1 MDLLVKYQI
10 PKGIKD
16 YQDIKEGLRSVDLMS
31 NEWDPVGYNQNARF
45 VSDLGEPVLQL
56 LNPKSGETVL
66 DLGCGDGELTLRLI
80 DAGCHVIAVDSS
92 PAMVE
97 SSLAKGINAR
107 MMDGQYLE
115 FEGVFDAV
123 FSNAALHW
131 MTQPREVIAGVRRA
145 LKPAGRFVAE
155 MGGQGN
161 VISVLAA
168 LTKTRQHRGLAPVN
182 PWYFPSVEEYRQLLE
197 EAGFQ
202 VPVIQLIPRP
212 TVLPGELRGWLET
225 FAGAFL
231 STEGAERE
239 EMIAE
244 ITEELAPTLRDDS
257 GKWTVDYVRLRFM
270 ACNSFDLR

>member
-1 MDLLVKYQI
+1 
-10 PKGIKD
+10 
-16 YQDIKEGLRSVDLMS
+16 MS
-31 NEWDPVGYNQNARF
+31 EENIATQWDPVGYDQNARF

-56 LNPKSGETVL
+56 MNPKAGEMVL
-66 DLGCGDGELTLRLI
+66 DLGCGDGELTLKLM

-107 MMDGQYLE
+107 VMDGQHLE
-115 FEGVFDAV
+115 FEGAFDAV

-131 MTQPREVIAGVRRA
+131 MAQPREVIAGVKRV
-145 LKPAGRFVAE
+145 LKPTGRFVAE

-161 VISVLAA
+161 VVSVLAA
-168 LTKTRQHRGLAPVN
+168 LTKVRQRRGLAPVN

-197 EAGFQ
+197 EAGFH

-212 TVLPGELRGWLET
+212 TVLPGKLRGWLET
-225 FAGAFL
+225 FAGSFL
-231 STEGAERE
+231 NTATEERE

-270 ACNSFDLR
+270 ASNSFDLR

>member
-1 MDLLVKYQI
+1 
-10 PKGIKD
+10 
-16 YQDIKEGLRSVDLMS
+16 MS
-31 NEWDPVGYNQNARF
+31 EENIATQWDPVGYNQNARF

-56 LNPKSGETVL
+56 LNPKAGETLL
-66 DLGCGDGELTLRLI
+66 DLGCGDGELTLKLI
-80 DAGCHVIAVDSS
+80 DAGCHVIAIDSS

-107 MMDGQYLE
+107 VMDGQHLE

-131 MTQPREVIAGVRRA
+131 MTQPREVIAGVKRA

-161 VISVLAA
+161 VVSVLAA
-168 LTKTRQHRGLAPVN
+168 LKKARQRRGLAPVN

-197 EAGFQ
+197 EAGFHL
-202 VPVIQLIPRP
+202 PVIQLIPRP

-225 FAGAFL
+225 FAGSFL
-231 STEGAERE
+231 STERAGRE

-244 ITEELAPTLRDDS
+244 VTEDLASTLCDDS
-257 GKWTVDYVRLRFM
+257 GKWTVDYVRLRFV
-270 ACNSFDLR
+270 ACDSFGLH

>member
-1 MDLLVKYQI
+1 
-10 PKGIKD
+10 
-16 YQDIKEGLRSVDLMS
+16 MS
-31 NEWDPVGYNQNARF
+31 EENIATQWDPVGYNQNARF

-56 LNPKSGETVL
+56 LNPKAGETVL
-66 DLGCGDGELTLRLI
+66 DLGCGDGELTLKLI
-80 DAGCHVIAVDSS
+80 DAGCHVIAIDSS

-107 MMDGQYLE
+107 VMDGQHLE

-131 MTQPREVIAGVRRA
+131 MTQPREVIAGVKRA

-161 VISVLAA
+161 VVSVLAA
-168 LTKTRQHRGLAPVN
+168 LKKARQRRGLAPVN

-197 EAGFQ
+197 EAGFHL
-202 VPVIQLIPRP
+202 PVIQLIPRP

-225 FAGAFL
+225 FAGSFL
-231 STEGAERE
+231 STERAGRE

-244 ITEELAPTLRDDS
+244 VTEDLASTLCDDS
-257 GKWTVDYVRLRFM
+257 GKWTVDYVRLRFV
-270 ACNSFDLR
+270 ACDSFGLH

>member
-1 MDLLVKYQI
+1 
-10 PKGIKD
+10 
-16 YQDIKEGLRSVDLMS
+16 MS

-56 LNPKSGETVL
+56 LNPKPGETLL
-66 DLGCGDGELTLRLI
+66 DLGCGDGELTLKLI

-107 MMDGQYLE
+107 MMDGQHLE

-145 LKPAGRFVAE
+145 LKPTGRFVAE

-161 VISVLAA
+161 VVSVLAA
-168 LTKTRQHRGLAPVN
+168 LTKARQNRGLSPVN
-182 PWYFPSVEEYRQLLE
+182 PWYFPSVEEYRQFLE

-244 ITEELAPTLRDDS
+244 VTEELAPTLRDDS

-270 ACNSFDLR
+270 ASNSFDLR

>member
-1 MDLLVKYQI
+1 
-10 PKGIKD
+10 
-16 YQDIKEGLRSVDLMS
+16 MS

-56 LNPKSGETVL
+56 LNPKPGETVL
-66 DLGCGDGELTLRLI
+66 DLGCGDGELTLKLI
-80 DAGCHVIAVDSS
+80 DAGCNVIAVDSS

-107 MMDGQYLE
+107 MIDGQHLE

-145 LKPAGRFVAE
+145 LKPTGRFVAE

-161 VISVLAA
+161 VVSVLAA

-182 PWYFPSVEEYRQLLE
+182 PWYFPKCGGISSAPGRSRLSGASDSVDSPSNGLTWRASRLVGDLCWCVPEYGGSR
-197 EAGFQ
+197 A
-202 VPVIQLIPRP
+202 
-212 TVLPGELRGWLET
+212 
-225 FAGAFL
+225 
-231 STEGAERE
+231 
-239 EMIAE
+239 
-244 ITEELAPTLRDDS
+244 
-257 GKWTVDYVRLRFM
+257 
-270 ACNSFDLR
+270 

>member
-1 MDLLVKYQI
+1 
-10 PKGIKD
+10 
-16 YQDIKEGLRSVDLMS
+16 MS
-31 NEWDPVGYNQNARF
+31 EENIATQWDPVGYDQNARF

-56 LNPKSGETVL
+56 MNPKAGEMVL
-66 DLGCGDGELTLRLI
+66 DLGCGDGELTLKLI

-107 MMDGQYLE
+107 VMDGQHLE
-115 FEGVFDAV
+115 FEGAFDAV

-131 MTQPREVIAGVRRA
+131 MAQPREVIAGVKRV
-145 LKPAGRFVAE
+145 LKPTGRFVAE

-161 VISVLAA
+161 VVSVLAA
-168 LTKTRQHRGLAPVN
+168 LTKVRQRRGLAPVN

-197 EAGFQ
+197 EAGFH

-212 TVLPGELRGWLET
+212 TVLPGKLRGWLET
-225 FAGAFL
+225 FAGSFL
-231 STEGAERE
+231 NTATEERE

-270 ACNSFDLR
+270 ASNSFDLR

>member
-1 MDLLVKYQI
+1 
-10 PKGIKD
+10 
-16 YQDIKEGLRSVDLMS
+16 MS
-31 NEWDPVGYNQNARF
+31 EKNLATQWDPVGYDQNARF

-56 LNPKSGETVL
+56 LNPKAGETVL
-66 DLGCGDGELTLRLI
+66 DLGCGDGELTLKLM

-97 SSLAKGINAR
+97 SSLAKGINVR
-107 MMDGQYLE
+107 VMDGQHLE
-115 FEGVFDAV
+115 FEDAFDAV

-131 MTQPREVIAGVRRA
+131 MTQPREVIAGVKRA
-145 LKPAGRFVAE
+145 LKPTGRFVAE

-161 VISVLAA
+161 VVSVLAA
-168 LTKTRQHRGLAPVN
+168 LTKARQRRGLAPVN
-182 PWYFPSVEEYRQLLE
+182 PWYFPSVEEYHQLLE

-202 VPVIQLIPRP
+202 VPVIQLILRP

-225 FAGAFL
+225 FAGSFL
-231 STEGAERE
+231 STEEAERE

-257 GKWTVDYVRLRFM
+257 GKWTVDYVRLRFV
-270 ACNSFDLR
+270 ACDSFGLH

>member
-1 MDLLVKYQI
+1 
-10 PKGIKD
+10 
-16 YQDIKEGLRSVDLMS
+16 MS
-31 NEWDPVGYNQNARF
+31 EENIATQWDPVGYDQNARF

-56 LNPKSGETVL
+56 MNPKAGEMVL
-66 DLGCGDGELTLRLI
+66 DLGCGDGELTLKLM

-107 MMDGQYLE
+107 VMDGQHLE
-115 FEGVFDAV
+115 FEGAFDAV

-131 MTQPREVIAGVRRA
+131 MTQPREVIAGVKRV
-145 LKPAGRFVAE
+145 LKPTGRFVAE

-161 VISVLAA
+161 VVSVLAA
-168 LTKTRQHRGLAPVN
+168 LTKVRQRRGLAPVN

-197 EAGFQ
+197 EAGFH

-212 TVLPGELRGWLET
+212 TVLPGKLRGWLET
-225 FAGAFL
+225 FAGSFL

-244 ITEELAPTLRDDS
+244 VTEELAPTLCAGS
-257 GKWTVDYVRLRFM
+257 GKWTVDYVRLRFV
-270 ACNSFDLR
+270 ACDSFGLH

>member
-1 MDLLVKYQI
+1 MNLLVKYQI
-10 PKGIKD
+10 SKGIKD
-16 YQDIKEGLRSVDLMS
+16 YQDIKEVLRSVDLMS

-56 LNPKSGETVL
+56 LNPKPGETLL

-107 MMDGQYLE
+107 MMDGQHLE

-131 MTQPREVIAGVRRA
+131 MIQPREVIAGVRRA
-145 LKPAGRFVAE
+145 LKPTGRFVAE

-161 VISVLAA
+161 VVSVLVA
-168 LTKTRQHRGLAPVN
+168 LTKARQHRGLVPVN

-202 VPVIQLIPRP
+202 VPLIQLIPRP
-212 TVLPGELRGWLET
+212 TALPGELRGWLET
-225 FAGAFL
+225 FAGSFL
-231 STEGAERE
+231 NTATAERE

-244 ITEELAPTLRDDS
+244 ITKELAPTLRDDS

-270 ACNSFDLR
+270 ASNSFDLR

>member
-10 PKGIKD
+10 PKEIKD

-31 NEWDPVGYNQNARF
+31 NEWDPVGYDQNARF

-66 DLGCGDGELTLRLI
+66 DLGCGDGELTLKFI

-97 SSLAKGINAR
+97 FSLAKGINAR
-107 MMDGQYLE
+107 MMDGQHLE

-131 MTQPREVIAGVRRA
+131 MNQPREVIAGVRRA

-161 VISVLAA
+161 VVSVLAA
-168 LTKTRQHRGLAPVN
+168 LTKARQRRGLAPVN

-212 TVLPGELRGWLET
+212 TALPGELRGWLET
-225 FAGAFL
+225 FAGSFL
-231 STEGAERE
+231 NTASAECE

-244 ITEELAPTLRDDS
+244 IAEELAPALRDDS

-270 ACNSFDLR
+270 GCNSFDLR

>member
-1 MDLLVKYQI
+1 
-10 PKGIKD
+10 
-16 YQDIKEGLRSVDLMS
+16 MS
-31 NEWDPVGYNQNARF
+31 EENIATQWDPVGYDQNARF

-56 LNPKSGETVL
+56 MNPKAGEMVL
-66 DLGCGDGELTLRLI
+66 DLGCGDGELTLKLM

-107 MMDGQYLE
+107 VMDGQHLE
-115 FEGVFDAV
+115 FEGAFDAV

-131 MTQPREVIAGVRRA
+131 MTQPREVIAGVKRV
-145 LKPAGRFVAE
+145 LKPTGRFVAE

-161 VISVLAA
+161 VVSVLAA
-168 LTKTRQHRGLAPVN
+168 LTKVRQRRGLAPVN

-197 EAGFQ
+197 EAGFH

-212 TVLPGELRGWLET
+212 TVLPGKLRGWLET
-225 FAGAFL
+225 FAGSFL

-244 ITEELAPTLRDDS
+244 VTEDLASTLCDDS
-257 GKWTVDYVRLRFM
+257 GKWTVDYVRLRFV
-270 ACNSFDLR
+270 ACKVASANPSNT

>member
-1 MDLLVKYQI
+1 
-10 PKGIKD
+10 
-16 YQDIKEGLRSVDLMS
+16 MS
-31 NEWDPVGYNQNARF
+31 EENIATQWDPVGYDQNARF

-56 LNPKSGETVL
+56 MNPKAGEMVL
-66 DLGCGDGELTLRLI
+66 DLGCGDGELTLKLM

-107 MMDGQYLE
+107 VIDGQHLE
-115 FEGVFDAV
+115 FEGAFDAV

-131 MTQPREVIAGVRRA
+131 MTQPREVIAGVKRV
-145 LKPAGRFVAE
+145 LKPTGRFVAE

-161 VISVLAA
+161 VVSVLAA
-168 LTKTRQHRGLAPVN
+168 LTKVRQRRGLAPVN

-197 EAGFQ
+197 EAGFH

-212 TVLPGELRGWLET
+212 TVLPGKLRGWLET
-225 FAGAFL
+225 FAGSFL

-244 ITEELAPTLRDDS
+244 VTEDLASTLCDDS
-257 GKWTVDYVRLRFM
+257 GKWTVDYVRLRFV
-270 ACNSFDLR
+270 ACDSFGLH

>member
-1 MDLLVKYQI
+1 
-10 PKGIKD
+10 
-16 YQDIKEGLRSVDLMS
+16 MS
-31 NEWDPVGYNQNARF
+31 EENIATQWDPVGYDQNARF

-56 LNPKSGETVL
+56 MNPKAGEMVL
-66 DLGCGDGELTLRLI
+66 DLGCGDGELTLKLM

-107 MMDGQYLE
+107 VMDGQHLE
-115 FEGVFDAV
+115 FEGAFDAV

-131 MTQPREVIAGVRRA
+131 MTQPREVIAGVKRV
-145 LKPAGRFVAE
+145 LKPTGRFVAE

-161 VISVLAA
+161 VVSVLAA
-168 LTKTRQHRGLAPVN
+168 LTKVRQRRGLAPVN

-197 EAGFQ
+197 EAGFH

-212 TVLPGELRGWLET
+212 TVLPGKLRGWLET
-225 FAGAFL
+225 FAGSFL
-231 STEGAERE
+231 NTATEERE

-270 ACNSFDLR
+270 ASNSFDLR

>member
-1 MDLLVKYQI
+1 
-10 PKGIKD
+10 
-16 YQDIKEGLRSVDLMS
+16 MS
-31 NEWDPVGYNQNARF
+31 EENIATQWDPVGYDQNARF

-56 LNPKSGETVL
+56 MNPKAGEMVL
-66 DLGCGDGELTLRLI
+66 DLGCGDGELTLKLM

-107 MMDGQYLE
+107 VMDGQHLE
-115 FEGVFDAV
+115 FEGAFDAV

-131 MTQPREVIAGVRRA
+131 MTQPREVIAGVKRV
-145 LKPAGRFVAE
+145 LKPTGRFVAE

-161 VISVLAA
+161 VVSVLAA
-168 LTKTRQHRGLAPVN
+168 LTKVRQRRGLAPVN

-197 EAGFQ
+197 EAGFH

-212 TVLPGELRGWLET
+212 TVLPGKLRGWLET
-225 FAGAFL
+225 FAGSFL
-231 STEGAERE
+231 STEGAGRE

-244 ITEELAPTLRDDS
+244 VTKDLASTLCDDS
-257 GKWTVDYVRLRFM
+257 GKWTVDYVRLRFV
-270 ACNSFDLR
+270 ACKVASANLSNT

>member
-1 MDLLVKYQI
+1 
-10 PKGIKD
+10 
-16 YQDIKEGLRSVDLMS
+16 MS
-31 NEWDPVGYNQNARF
+31 EENIATQWDPVGYDQNARF

-56 LNPKSGETVL
+56 MNPKAGEMVL
-66 DLGCGDGELTLRLI
+66 DLGCGDGELTLKLM

-107 MMDGQYLE
+107 VMDGQHLE
-115 FEGVFDAV
+115 FEGAFDAV

-131 MTQPREVIAGVRRA
+131 MTQPREVIAGVKRA
-145 LKPAGRFVAE
+145 LKPTGRFVAE

-161 VISVLAA
+161 VVSVLAA
-168 LTKTRQHRGLAPVN
+168 LTKVRQRRGLAPVN

-197 EAGFQ
+197 EAGFH

-212 TVLPGELRGWLET
+212 TVLPGKLRGWLET
-225 FAGAFL
+225 FAGSFL

-244 ITEELAPTLRDDS
+244 VTEDLASTLCDDS
-257 GKWTVDYVRLRFM
+257 GKWTVDYVRLRFV
-270 ACNSFDLR
+270 ACKVASANLSNT

>member
-1 MDLLVKYQI
+1 
-10 PKGIKD
+10 
-16 YQDIKEGLRSVDLMS
+16 MS
-31 NEWDPVGYNQNARF
+31 EENIATQWDPVGYDQNARF

-56 LNPKSGETVL
+56 MNPKAGEMVL
-66 DLGCGDGELTLRLI
+66 DLGCGDGELTLKLM

-107 MMDGQYLE
+107 VMDGQHLE
-115 FEGVFDAV
+115 FEGAFDAV

-131 MTQPREVIAGVRRA
+131 MTQPREVIAGVKRV
-145 LKPAGRFVAE
+145 LKPTGRFVAE

-161 VISVLAA
+161 VVSVLAA
-168 LTKTRQHRGLAPVN
+168 LTKVRQRRGLAPVN

-197 EAGFQ
+197 EAGFH

-212 TVLPGELRGWLET
+212 TVLPGKLRGWLET
-225 FAGAFL
+225 FAGSFL

-244 ITEELAPTLRDDS
+244 VTEDLASTLCDDS
-257 GKWTVDYVRLRFM
+257 GKWTVDYVRLRFV
-270 ACNSFDLR
+270 ACKVASANLSNT

>member
-1 MDLLVKYQI
+1 
-10 PKGIKD
+10 
-16 YQDIKEGLRSVDLMS
+16 MS
-31 NEWDPVGYNQNARF
+31 EENIATQWDPVGYDQNARF

-56 LNPKSGETVL
+56 MNPKAGEMVL
-66 DLGCGDGELTLRLI
+66 DLGCGDGELTLKLM

-107 MMDGQYLE
+107 VMDGQHLE
-115 FEGVFDAV
+115 FEGAFDAV

-131 MTQPREVIAGVRRA
+131 MTQPREVIAGVKRV
-145 LKPAGRFVAE
+145 LKPTGRFVAE

-161 VISVLAA
+161 VVSVLAA
-168 LTKTRQHRGLAPVN
+168 LTKVRQRRGLAPVN

-197 EAGFQ
+197 EAGFH

-212 TVLPGELRGWLET
+212 TVLPGKLRGWLET
-225 FAGAFL
+225 FAGSFL

-244 ITEELAPTLRDDS
+244 VTEDLASTLCDDS
-257 GKWTVDYVRLRFM
+257 GKWTVDYVRLRFV
-270 ACNSFDLR
+270 ACDSFGLH

>member
-1 MDLLVKYQI
+1 
-10 PKGIKD
+10 
-16 YQDIKEGLRSVDLMS
+16 MS
-31 NEWDPVGYNQNARF
+31 EENIATQWDPVGYDQNARF

-56 LNPKSGETVL
+56 MNPKAGEMVL
-66 DLGCGDGELTLRLI
+66 DLGCGDGELTLKLM

-107 MMDGQYLE
+107 VMDGQHLE
-115 FEGVFDAV
+115 FEGAFDAV

-131 MTQPREVIAGVRRA
+131 MTQPREVIAGVKRV

-161 VISVLAA
+161 VVSVLAA
-168 LTKTRQHRGLAPVN
+168 LTKVRQRRGLAPVN

-197 EAGFQ
+197 EAGFH

-212 TVLPGELRGWLET
+212 TVLPGKLRGWLET
-225 FAGAFL
+225 FAGSFL
-231 STEGAERE
+231 STEEAERE

-244 ITEELAPTLRDDS
+244 VTEDLASTLCDDS
-257 GKWTVDYVRLRFM
+257 GKWTVDYVRLRFV
-270 ACNSFDLR
+270 ACDSFGLH

>member
-1 MDLLVKYQI
+1 
-10 PKGIKD
+10 
-16 YQDIKEGLRSVDLMS
+16 MS
-31 NEWDPVGYNQNARF
+31 EENIATQWDPVGYDQNARF

-56 LNPKSGETVL
+56 MNPKAGEMVL
-66 DLGCGDGELTLRLI
+66 DLGCGDGELTLKLI

-107 MMDGQYLE
+107 VMDGQHLE
-115 FEGVFDAV
+115 FEGAFDAV

-131 MTQPREVIAGVRRA
+131 MTQPREVIAGVKRV
-145 LKPAGRFVAE
+145 LKPTGRFVAE

-161 VISVLAA
+161 VVSVLAA
-168 LTKTRQHRGLAPVN
+168 LTKVRQRRGLAPVN

-197 EAGFQ
+197 ETGFQ

-212 TVLPGELRGWLET
+212 TVLPGKLRGWLET
-225 FAGAFL
+225 FAGSFL

-244 ITEELAPTLRDDS
+244 VTEDLASTLCDDS
-257 GKWTVDYVRLRFM
+257 GKWTVDYVRLRFV
-270 ACNSFDLR
+270 ACKVASANLSNT

>member
-56 LNPKSGETVL
+56 LNPKPGETVL
-66 DLGCGDGELTLRLI
+66 DLGCGDGELTLKLI

-107 MMDGQYLE
+107 MMDGQHLE

-145 LKPAGRFVAE
+145 LKPTGRFVAE

-161 VISVLAA
+161 VVSVLAA
-168 LTKTRQHRGLAPVN
+168 LTKTRQNRGLSPVN
-182 PWYFPSVEEYRQLLE
+182 PWYFPGMEEYRQFLE
-197 EAGFQ
+197 EADFQ

-212 TVLPGELRGWLET
+212 TVLPGELLGWLET
-225 FAGAFL
+225 FAGSFL

-244 ITEELAPTLRDDS
+244 VTEELAPTLLS
-257 GKWTVDYVRLRFM
+257 LIHI
-270 ACNSFDLR
+270 

>member
-1 MDLLVKYQI
+1 
-10 PKGIKD
+10 
-16 YQDIKEGLRSVDLMS
+16 MS
-31 NEWDPVGYNQNARF
+31 EENIATQWDPVGYDQNARF

-56 LNPKSGETVL
+56 MNPKAGEMVL
-66 DLGCGDGELTLRLI
+66 DLGCGDGELTLKLM

-97 SSLAKGINAR
+97 SSLAKGINAQV
-107 MMDGQYLE
+107 MDGQHLE
-115 FEGVFDAV
+115 FEGAFDAV

-131 MTQPREVIAGVRRA
+131 MTQPREVIAGVKRV
-145 LKPAGRFVAE
+145 LKPTGRFVAE

-161 VISVLAA
+161 VVSVLAA
-168 LTKTRQHRGLAPVN
+168 LTKVRQRRGLAPVN

-197 EAGFQ
+197 EAGFH

-212 TVLPGELRGWLET
+212 TVLPGKLRGWLET
-225 FAGAFL
+225 FAGSFL

-244 ITEELAPTLRDDS
+244 VTEDLASTLCDDS
-257 GKWTVDYVRLRFM
+257 GKWTVDYVRLRFV
-270 ACNSFDLR
+270 ACDSFGLH

>member
-1 MDLLVKYQI
+1 
-10 PKGIKD
+10 
-16 YQDIKEGLRSVDLMS
+16 MS
-31 NEWDPVGYNQNARF
+31 EKNLATQWDPVGYNQNARF

-56 LNPKSGETVL
+56 LNPKAGEMVL
-66 DLGCGDGELTLRLI
+66 DLGCGDGELTLKLM

-107 MMDGQYLE
+107 VMDGQHLE
-115 FEGVFDAV
+115 FEGAFDAV

-131 MTQPREVIAGVRRA
+131 MTQPREVIAGVKRA
-145 LKPAGRFVAE
+145 LKPTGRFVAE

-161 VISVLAA
+161 VVSVLAA
-168 LTKTRQHRGLAPVN
+168 LTKARQRRGLAPVN

-225 FAGAFL
+225 FAGSFL
-231 STEGAERE
+231 STEEAERE

-257 GKWTVDYVRLRFM
+257 GKWTVDYVRLRFV
-270 ACNSFDLR
+270 ACDSFGLH

>member
-1 MDLLVKYQI
+1 
-10 PKGIKD
+10 
-16 YQDIKEGLRSVDLMS
+16 MS
-31 NEWDPVGYNQNARF
+31 EENIATQWDPVGYDQNARF

-66 DLGCGDGELTLRLI
+66 DLGCGDGELTLKLI

-107 MMDGQYLE
+107 MMDGQHLE

-131 MTQPREVIAGVRRA
+131 MNQPREVIAGVRRA
-145 LKPAGRFVAE
+145 LKPASRFVAE

-161 VISVLAA
+161 VVSVLAA
-168 LTKTRQHRGLAPVN
+168 LTKARQHRGLAPVN
-182 PWYFPSVEEYRQLLE
+182 PWYFPGVEEYRQLLE

-202 VPVIQLIPRP
+202 VPVIQLIRRP

-225 FAGAFL
+225 FAGSFL
-231 STEGAERE
+231 NTATVERE

-270 ACNSFDLR
+270 ASNSFDLR